1 MQSDFGQF
9 HSQNKVTYNHRLGS
23 EWNNYYAVVTRYAC
37 AKIAKSVTKSKAT
50 SLCVSGGN
58 DASEHV
64 VTNNE
69 TNVSCIVR
77 DFATC
82 SCFYFASQ
90 ALPCKHVFAART
102 FAGLPLFCPELV
114 PTRWLL
120 SYQMHA
126 PLPVG
131 HTGASSQFTAVCY
144 KQQCLSTR
152 DKYKAAEKCALA
164 LADVL
169 SCVGMSTF
177 RRRLD
182 LLEDLLSKW
191 SNDVEVKLEDVDVD
205 SDSVTEEQDVEP
217 SEADIENAGA
227 CANDADVVTQ
237 HVDVDS
243 DSVTEE
249 QDVEPSGHS
258 VDEYVQVHSAVELLR
273 DEDREEADME
283 NAGACANDADVVT
296 QHVEVSRDG
305 ELVRNDN
312 GDEEDMEN
320 AGGCEDEEVERGQA
334 AAVADEQEISSNTAM
349 HRVKV
354 VRLDSMAPE
363 GVCSAVQYPPNRK
376 VRGRPKGTGK
386 SLNRVY
392 KGVKGNVQKKST
404 RTVDN
409 CVECGLHDPPVTP
422 GRRKKRPHAVD
433 WVQCDQC
440 DFWYHMHCTSL
451 VIPPADG
458 VPYACIRCS

>member
-64 VTNNE
+64 TNNE
-69 TNVSCIVR
+69 TNVSYIVP

-82 SCFYFASQ
+82 SCLYFASQ
-90 ALPCKHVFAART
+90 ALPCKHVFAAHT
-102 FAGLPLFCPELV
+102 FAGLPLFCPVLV
-114 PTRWLL
+114 PTQWLL

-131 HTGASSQFTAVCY
+131 HNGTSSQFTAVCS

-177 RRRLD
+177 RRRLG
-182 LLEDLLSKW
+182 LLEDLLSQW
-191 SNDVEVKLEDVDVD
+191 SNDVEVRLEDVDVD

-217 SEADIENAGA
+217 SRHG
-227 CANDADVVTQ
+227 
-237 HVDVDS
+237 
-243 DSVTEE
+243 
-249 QDVEPSGHS
+249 
-258 VDEYVQVHSAVELLR
+258 VDEYVQVHSAGELLR
-273 DEDREEADME
+273 DEDREEADIE

-296 QHVEVSRDG
+296 QHVEVSRDA

-320 AGGCEDEEVERGQA
+320 AGGCASVADMEVMQEYVGVHRDVHGHNEDMERAQA
-334 AAVADEQEISSNTAM
+334 AAVADEQEIGSNTAR

-363 GVCSAVQYPPNRK
+363 RVCCAVHYPPNKK

-392 KGVKGNVQKKST
+392 KGVKGTKRTKKAA
-404 RTVDN
+404 RTVDS
-409 CVECGLHDPPVTP
+409 CAECGLHDPLVTP
-422 GRRKKRPHAVD
+422 GRCKKRPHA
-433 WVQCDQC
+433 
-440 DFWYHMHCTSL
+440 L
-451 VIPPADG
+451 
-458 VPYACIRCS
+458 